1 MFFKP
6 FYDNHLSQA
15 SYLVGC
21 QRTGEAIVIDP
32 VRDLTK
38 YMEVADSEGFK
49 ITQAAETHIH
59 ADFASG
65 IRDVQERLNANIYV
79 SGEGDDQLS
88 YKNMPEHTNFVKNQ
102 DIIQVG
108 NIKLEVLHTPGHTP
122 ESISFLLTD
131 EGGGSSVPMGLFS
144 GDFIFVGDIGRPDL
158 LEKSVQMEGT
168 TEIGAK
174 QMYQSIEGVKNLP
187 DYIQIWPGHG
197 AGSPCGKALGAIPMS
212 TLGYEKIN
220 NWAFNVTDES
230 KFVETLTSNQPA
242 PPHHFAQMKKINQF
256 GMNMYQPYDV
266 FPSLDNAR
274 IAFDLRSKE
283 AFHGG
288 HTEGTI
294 NIPYN
299 QNFINQIGWYLDY
312 ENSIDLIGDKS
323 TVEQAAHTLQLIGF
337 DNVAGYRLPKSEIL
351 TQSIHSIDMTGKEEY
366 ILDIRNEEEWN
377 NGHLDQAVNIPHGKL
392 LNENIPFN
400 KEDKIYVH
408 CQSGV
413 RSSIA
418 VGILENKGFENVV
431 NIREGYQDFPESLK

>member
-1 MFFKP
+1 MFFKQ

-21 QRTGEAIVIDP
+21 QRTGEAMIIDP
-32 VRDLTK
+32 VRDLKK
-38 YMEVADSEGFK
+38 YIEVADREGFK
-49 ITQAAETHIH
+49 ITKAAETHIH

-65 IRDVQERLNANIYV
+65 IRDVAERLNANIYV
-79 SGEGDDQLS
+79 SGEGDEQLS
-88 YKNMPEHTNFVKNQ
+88 YKNMPKQTHFVKNK
-102 DIIQVG
+102 DIIHVG

-131 EGGGSSVPMGLFS
+131 EGGGSSIPMGLFS
-144 GDFIFVGDIGRPDL
+144 GDFVFVGDIGRPDL
-158 LEKSVQMEGT
+158 LEKYVQMEGS
-168 TEIGAK
+168 TEVSAK
-174 QMYQSIEGVKNLP
+174 QMYQSIKSIKELP
-187 DYIQIWPGHG
+187 DYLQIWPGHG
-197 AGSPCGKALGAIPMS
+197 AGSPCGKALGAVPTS

-220 NWAFNVTDES
+220 NWAFSETNET
-230 KFVETLTSNQPA
+230 KFIETLTSNQPA

-256 GMNMYQPYDV
+256 GMNMYQPYQV
-266 FPSLDNAR
+266 YPSLDNQR

-288 HTEGTI
+288 HTKGTI

-299 QNFINQIGWYLDY
+299 KNFINQIGWYLDY
-312 ENSIDLIGDKS
+312 EKSIDLIGNKS
-323 TVEQAAHTLQLIGF
+323 TVEQATHTLQLIGF

-351 TQSIHSIDMTGKEEY
+351 TQTIHSVDMTGKEEY
-366 ILDIRNEEEWN
+366 ILDVRNDEEWDK
-377 NGHLDQAVNIPHGKL
+377 GHLDQAVNIPHGNL

-418 VGILENKGFENVV
+418 VGILENKGFENIV
-431 NIREGYQDFPESLK
+431 NVREGYQDFPESLK

>member
-351 TQSIHSIDMTGKEEY
+351 TQSIHSVDMTGKEEY

>member
-1 MFFKP
+1 MFFKQ

-21 QRTGEAIVIDP
+21 QRTGEAIIIDP

-38 YMEVADSEGFK
+38 YIEVADSEGFT

-65 IRDVQERLNANIYV
+65 IRDVAKRLNANIYV
-79 SGEGDDQLS
+79 SGAGDEQLS
-88 YKNMPEHTNFVKNQ
+88 YKNMPKQTHFVKNQ
-102 DIIQVG
+102 DIIRVG
-108 NIKLEVLHTPGHTP
+108 NIKLELLHTPGHTP

-144 GDFIFVGDIGRPDL
+144 GDFIFVGDIDRPDL

-174 QMYQSIEGVKNLP
+174 QMYQSIEGVKDLP

-197 AGSPCGKALGAIPMS
+197 AGSPCGKASGAIPMS
-212 TLGYEKIN
+212 TLGYEKTN

-256 GMNMYQPYDV
+256 GMNMYQQYNI
-266 FPSLDNAR
+266 FPSLDNVR
-274 IAFDLRSKE
+274 IAFDFRSKE

-299 QNFINQIGWYLDY
+299 KNFINQIGWYLDY
-312 ENSIDLIGDKS
+312 EKNIDLIGDKS

-351 TQSIHSIDMTGKEEY
+351 TQSIHSVDMTGKEES
-366 ILDIRNEEEWN
+366 ILDVRNEEEWN

-392 LNENIPFN
+392 LNENISFN
-400 KEDKIYVH
+400 KEAKIYVH

-431 NIREGYQDFPESLK
+431 NISEGYQGFPESLK

>member
-1 MFFKP
+1 MFFKQ

-21 QRTGEAIVIDP
+21 QRTGEAIIIDP

-65 IRDVQERLNANIYV
+65 IRDVAARLNANIYV

-174 QMYQSIEGVKNLP
+174 QMYQSIEGIKDLP

-230 KFVETLTSNQPA
+230 KFVEQLTSNQPA

-256 GMNMYQPYDV
+256 GMSMYQPYNV
-266 FPSLDNAR
+266 YPSLDNVR

-288 HTEGTI
+288 HTVGTI

-299 QNFINQIGWYLDY
+299 KNFINQIGWYLDY
-312 ENSIDLIGDKS
+312 EKSIDLIGDKS
-323 TVEQAAHTLQLIGF
+323 TVEQATHTLQLIGF
-337 DNVAGYRLPKSEIL
+337 DKVAGYRLPKSEIL
-351 TQSIHSIDMTGKEEY
+351 TQSIHSVDMTGKEEY
-366 ILDIRNEEEWN
+366 ILDVCNDEEWN

-418 VGILENKGFENVV
+418 VGILESKGYENVV

>member
-1 MFFKP
+1 MFFKQ

-21 QRTGEAIVIDP
+21 QRTGEAIIIDP

-38 YMEVADSEGFK
+38 YMEVADSSGFK

-65 IRDVQERLNANIYV
+65 IRDVAARLNANIYV

-102 DIIQVG
+102 DVIQVG

-174 QMYQSIEGVKNLP
+174 QMYQSIEGVKDLP

-256 GMNMYQPYDV
+256 GMNMYQPYNV
-266 FPSLDNAR
+266 FPSLDNVR

-299 QNFINQIGWYLDY
+299 KNFINQIGWYLDY

-323 TVEQAAHTLQLIGF
+323 TVEQATHTLQLIGF

-351 TQSIHSIDMTGKEEY
+351 TQSIHSVDMTGKEEY

-431 NIREGYQDFPESLK
+431 NIREGYQDLPESLK

>member
-1 MFFKP
+1 MFFKQ

-65 IRDVQERLNANIYV
+65 IRDVAERLNANIYV
-79 SGEGDDQLS
+79 SGEGDEQLS

-174 QMYQSIEGVKNLP
+174 QMYHSIEGVKDLP

-220 NWAFNVTDES
+220 NWAFNVIDES

-256 GMNMYQPYDV
+256 GMNMYQPYNI
-266 FPSLDNAR
+266 FPSLDNVR

-283 AFHGG
+283 DFHGG

-299 QNFINQIGWYLDY
+299 KNFINQIGWYLDY

-323 TVEQAAHTLQLIGF
+323 TVEQATHTLQLIGF

-351 TQSIHSIDMTGKEEY
+351 TQSIHSVDMTGKEEY
-366 ILDIRNEEEWN
+366 ILDVRNYEEWN

-418 VGILENKGFENVV
+418 VGILENKGYENVV

>member
-1 MFFKP
+1 MFFKQ

-21 QRTGEAIVIDP
+21 QRTGEAIIIDP

-79 SGEGDDQLS
+79 SGEGDDQFS

-337 DNVAGYRLPKSEIL
+337 DNVAGYRLPKSETL
-351 TQSIHSIDMTGKEEY
+351 TQSIHSVDMTGKEEY
-366 ILDIRNEEEWN
+366 ILDVRNEEEWN

>member
-1 MFFKP
+1 MFFKQ

-21 QRTGEAIVIDP
+21 QRTGEAMIIDP

-79 SGEGDDQLS
+79 SGEGDDQFS

-266 FPSLDNAR
+266 FPSLDNVR

-299 QNFINQIGWYLDY
+299 KNFINQIGWYLDY

-337 DNVAGYRLPKSEIL
+337 DNVAGYRLPKSETL
-351 TQSIHSIDMTGKEEY
+351 TQSIHSVDMTGKEEY
-366 ILDIRNEEEWN
+366 ILDVRNEEEWN

-418 VGILENKGFENVV
+418 VGILENKGYENVV

>member
-1 MFFKP
+1 MFFKQ

-21 QRTGEAIVIDP
+21 QRTGEAIIIDP

-65 IRDVQERLNANIYV
+65 IRDVAARLNANIYV

-174 QMYQSIEGVKNLP
+174 QMYQSIEGIKDLP

-230 KFVETLTSNQPA
+230 KFVEQLTSNQPA

-256 GMNMYQPYDV
+256 GMSMYQPYNV
-266 FPSLDNAR
+266 YPSLDNVR

-288 HTEGTI
+288 HTVGTI

-299 QNFINQIGWYLDY
+299 KNFINQIGWYLDY
-312 ENSIDLIGDKS
+312 EKSIDLIGDKS
-323 TVEQAAHTLQLIGF
+323 TVEQATHTLQLIGF
-337 DNVAGYRLPKSEIL
+337 DKVAGYRLPKSEIL
-351 TQSIHSIDMTGKEEY
+351 TQSIHSVDMTGKEEY
-366 ILDIRNEEEWN
+366 ILDVRNDEEWN
-377 NGHLDQAVNIPHGKL
+377 NGHLDQAVNIPHDKL

-418 VGILENKGFENVV
+418 VGILESKGYENVV

>member
-1 MFFKP
+1 MFFKQ

-38 YMEVADSEGFK
+38 HMEVADSEGFK

-65 IRDVQERLNANIYV
+65 IRDVAERLNANIYV
-79 SGEGDDQLS
+79 SGEGDEQLS

-174 QMYQSIEGVKNLP
+174 QMYHSIEGVKDLP

-220 NWAFNVTDES
+220 NWAFNVIDES

-256 GMNMYQPYDV
+256 GMNMYQPYNV
-266 FPSLDNAR
+266 FPSLDNVR

-283 AFHGG
+283 DFHGG

-299 QNFINQIGWYLDY
+299 KNFINQIGWYLDY

-323 TVEQAAHTLQLIGF
+323 TVEQATHTLQLIGF

-351 TQSIHSIDMTGKEEY
+351 TQSIHSVDMTGKEEY
-366 ILDIRNEEEWN
+366 ILDVRNYEEWN

-418 VGILENKGFENVV
+418 VGILENKGYENVV

>member
-1 MFFKP
+1 MFFKQ

-21 QRTGEAIVIDP
+21 QRTGEAMIIDP

-79 SGEGDDQLS
+79 SGEGDDQFS

-351 TQSIHSIDMTGKEEY
+351 TQSIHSVDMTGKEEY
-366 ILDIRNEEEWN
+366 ILDVRNEEEWN

>member
-1 MFFKP
+1 MFFKQ

-21 QRTGEAIVIDP
+21 QRTGEAIIIDP

-65 IRDVQERLNANIYV
+65 IRDVAARLNANIYV

-174 QMYQSIEGVKNLP
+174 QMYQSIEGIKDLP

-230 KFVETLTSNQPA
+230 KFVEQLTSNQPA

-288 HTEGTI
+288 HTKGTI

-323 TVEQAAHTLQLIGF
+323 IVEQATHTLQLIGF

-366 ILDIRNEEEWN
+366 ILDVRNEEEWN

-431 NIREGYQDFPESLK
+431 NIREGYQDLPESIK

>member
-1 MFFKP
+1 MFFKQ

-38 YMEVADSEGFK
+38 YMEFADSEGFK

-351 TQSIHSIDMTGKEEY
+351 TQSIHSVDMTGKEEY

>member
-1 MFFKP
+1 MFFKQ

-88 YKNMPEHTNFVKNQ
+88 YKNMLEHTNFVKNQ

-274 IAFDLRSKE
+274 RAFDLRSKE

-323 TVEQAAHTLQLIGF
+323 TVEQATHTLQLIGF

-351 TQSIHSIDMTGKEEY
+351 TQSIHSVDMTGKEEY
-366 ILDIRNEEEWN
+366 ILDVRNEEEWN

-431 NIREGYQDFPESLK
+431 NIREGYQYFPESLK

>member
-1 MFFKP
+1 MFFKQ

-21 QRTGEAIVIDP
+21 QRTGETIIIDP

-38 YMEVADSEGFK
+38 YIEVADSEGFK

-65 IRDVQERLNANIYV
+65 IRDVAKRLNANIYV
-79 SGEGDDQLS
+79 SGAGDEQLS
-88 YKNMPEHTNFVKNQ
+88 YKNMPKQTHFVKNQ
-102 DIIQVG
+102 DIIRVG
-108 NIKLEVLHTPGHTP
+108 NIKLEVLHTPGHTQ

-144 GDFIFVGDIGRPDL
+144 GDFIFVGDIDRPDL

-174 QMYQSIEGVKNLP
+174 QMYQSIEGVKDLP
-187 DYIQIWPGHG
+187 GYIQIWPGHG

-212 TLGYEKIN
+212 TLGYEKTN

-242 PPHHFAQMKKINQF
+242 PPHHFAQMKKINQC
-256 GMNMYQPYDV
+256 GMNMYQQYNI
-266 FPSLDNAR
+266 FPSLDNVR
-274 IAFDLRSKE
+274 IVFDLRSKE

-299 QNFINQIGWYLDY
+299 KNFINQIGWYLDY
-312 ENSIDLIGDKS
+312 EKNIDLIGDKS

-351 TQSIHSIDMTGKEEY
+351 TQSI
-366 ILDIRNEEEWN
+366 
-377 NGHLDQAVNIPHGKL
+377 P
-392 LNENIPFN
+392 
-400 KEDKIYVH
+400 
-408 CQSGV
+408 
-413 RSSIA
+413 SIA
-418 VGILENKGFENVV
+418 LI
-431 NIREGYQDFPESLK
+431 

>member
-1 MFFKP
+1 MFFKQ

-337 DNVAGYRLPKSEIL
+337 DNVAGYRLPKSKIL
-351 TQSIHSIDMTGKEEY
+351 TQSIHSVDMTGKEEY

>member
-1 MFFKP
+1 MFFKQ

-21 QRTGEAIVIDP
+21 QRTGEAIIIDP

-38 YMEVADSEGFK
+38 YMEVADSSGFK

-65 IRDVQERLNANIYV
+65 IRDVAARLNANIYV

-174 QMYQSIEGVKNLP
+174 QMYQSIEGVKDLP

-266 FPSLDNAR
+266 FPSLDNVR

-299 QNFINQIGWYLDY
+299 KNFINQIGWYLDY

-323 TVEQAAHTLQLIGF
+323 TVEQATHTLQLIGF

-351 TQSIHSIDMTGKEEY
+351 TQSIHSVDMTGKEEY
-366 ILDIRNEEEWN
+366 ILDVRNEEEWN

-431 NIREGYQDFPESLK
+431 NIREGYQDLPESLK

>member
-1 MFFKP
+1 PK
-6 FYDNHLSQA
+6 Q
-15 SYLVGC
+15 
-21 QRTGEAIVIDP
+21 
-32 VRDLTK
+32 
-38 YMEVADSEGFK
+38 
-49 ITQAAETHIH
+49 TH
-59 ADFASG
+59 
-65 IRDVQERLNANIYV
+65 
-79 SGEGDDQLS
+79 
-88 YKNMPEHTNFVKNQ
+88 FVKHQ
-102 DIIQVG
+102 DIIHVG

-174 QMYQSIEGVKNLP
+174 QMYQSIEGIKDLP

-230 KFVETLTSNQPA
+230 KFVEQLTSNQPA

-256 GMNMYQPYDV
+256 GMSMYQPYNV
-266 FPSLDNAR
+266 YPSLDNVR

-288 HTEGTI
+288 HTVGTI

-299 QNFINQIGWYLDY
+299 KNFINQIGWYLDY
-312 ENSIDLIGDKS
+312 EKSIDLIGDKS
-323 TVEQAAHTLQLIGF
+323 TVEQATHTLQLIGF
-337 DNVAGYRLPKSEIL
+337 DNVAGYRLPKSEIV

-366 ILDIRNEEEWN
+366 ILDVRNEEEWN

-400 KEDKIYVH
+400 KKDKIYVH

-431 NIREGYQDFPESLK
+431 NIREGYQDFLESLK

>member
-1 MFFKP
+1 MFFKQ

-21 QRTGEAIVIDP
+21 QRTGEAIIIDP

-65 IRDVQERLNANIYV
+65 IRDVAARLNANIYV

-174 QMYQSIEGVKNLP
+174 QMYQSIEGIKDLP

-230 KFVETLTSNQPA
+230 KFVEQLTSNQPA

-256 GMNMYQPYDV
+256 GMSMYQPYNV
-266 FPSLDNAR
+266 YPSLDNVR

-288 HTEGTI
+288 HTVGTI

-299 QNFINQIGWYLDY
+299 KNFINQIGWYLDY
-312 ENSIDLIGDKS
+312 EKSIDLIGDKS
-323 TVEQAAHTLQLIGF
+323 TVEQATHTLQLIGF
-337 DNVAGYRLPKSEIL
+337 DKVAGYRLPKSEIL
-351 TQSIHSIDMTGKEEY
+351 TQSIHSVDMTDKEEY
-366 ILDIRNEEEWN
+366 ILDVRNDEEWN

-418 VGILENKGFENVV
+418 VGILESKGYENVV

>member
-1 MFFKP
+1 MFFKQ

-65 IRDVQERLNANIYV
+65 IRDVAERLNANIYV
-79 SGEGDDQLS
+79 SGEGDEQLS

-174 QMYQSIEGVKNLP
+174 QMYHSIEGVKDLP

-256 GMNMYQPYDV
+256 GMNMYQPYNV
-266 FPSLDNAR
+266 FPSLDNVR

-283 AFHGG
+283 DFHGG

-299 QNFINQIGWYLDY
+299 KNFINQIGWYLDY

-323 TVEQAAHTLQLIGF
+323 TVEQATHTLQLIGF
-337 DNVAGYRLPKSEIL
+337 DNVAGYRLPKSEIV
-351 TQSIHSIDMTGKEEY
+351 TQSIHSIYMTGKEEY
-366 ILDIRNEEEWN
+366 ILDVRNEEEWN

-400 KEDKIYVH
+400 KKDKIYVY

-431 NIREGYQDFPESLK
+431 NIREGYQDFLESLK

>member
-1 MFFKP
+1 MFFKQ

-21 QRTGEAIVIDP
+21 QRTGEAIIIDP

-79 SGEGDDQLS
+79 SGEGDDQFS

-337 DNVAGYRLPKSEIL
+337 DNVAGYRLPKSETL
-351 TQSIHSIDMTGKEEY
+351 TQSIHSVDMTGKEEY
-366 ILDIRNEEEWN
+366 ILDVRNEEEWN

-408 CQSGV
+408 YQSGV

-418 VGILENKGFENVV
+418 VGILENKGYENVV

>member
-1 MFFKP
+1 MFFKQ

-65 IRDVQERLNANIYV
+65 IRDVAERLNANIYV

-174 QMYQSIEGVKNLP
+174 QMYHSIEGVKDLP

-230 KFVETLTSNQPA
+230 KFVETLTSNQPS

-274 IAFDLRSKE
+274 RAFDLRSKE

-323 TVEQAAHTLQLIGF
+323 TVEQATHTLQLIGF

-351 TQSIHSIDMTGKEEY
+351 TQSIHSVDMTGKEEY
-366 ILDIRNEEEWN
+366 ILDVRNDEEWN

-418 VGILENKGFENVV
+418 VGILENKGYENVV

>member
-1 MFFKP
+1 MFFKQ

-65 IRDVQERLNANIYV
+65 IRDVAERLNANIYV

-131 EGGGSSVPMGLFS
+131 EGGDSSVPMGLFS

-174 QMYQSIEGVKNLP
+174 QMYQSIKGVKDLP

-256 GMNMYQPYDV
+256 GMNMYQPYNV
-266 FPSLDNAR
+266 FPSLDNVR

-288 HTEGTI
+288 HNEGTI

-299 QNFINQIGWYLDY
+299 KNFINQIGWYLDY
-312 ENSIDLIGDKS
+312 ENSIGLIGDKS
-323 TVEQAAHTLQLIGF
+323 TVEQATHTLQLIGF

-351 TQSIHSIDMTGKEEY
+351 TQSIHSVDMTGKEEY
-366 ILDIRNEEEWN
+366 ILDVRNEEEWN

-418 VGILENKGFENVV
+418 VGILEKKGFENVV

>member
-1 MFFKP
+1 MFFKQ

-21 QRTGEAIVIDP
+21 QRTGEAIIIDP

-65 IRDVQERLNANIYV
+65 IRDVAARLNANIYV

-174 QMYQSIEGVKNLP
+174 QMYQSIEGIKDLP

-230 KFVETLTSNQPA
+230 KFVEQLTSNQPA

-274 IAFDLRSKE
+274 RAFDLRSKE

-323 TVEQAAHTLQLIGF
+323 TVEQATHTLQLIGF

-351 TQSIHSIDMTGKEEY
+351 TQSIHSVDMTGKEEY
-366 ILDIRNEEEWN
+366 ILDVRNEEEWN

-418 VGILENKGFENVV
+418 VGILESKGYENVV

>member
-1 MFFKP
+1 MFFKQ

-108 NIKLEVLHTPGHTP
+108 NIKLEVLHTPGHTL

-351 TQSIHSIDMTGKEEY
+351 TQSIHSVDMTGKEEY

>member
-1 MFFKP
+1 MFFKQ
-6 FYDNHLSQA
+6 FYDNHLSQV

-266 FPSLDNAR
+266 FPSLDNVR

-299 QNFINQIGWYLDY
+299 KNFINQIGWYLDY

-323 TVEQAAHTLQLIGF
+323 TVEQATHTLQLIGF

-351 TQSIHSIDMTGKEEY
+351 TQSIHSVDMTGKEEY
-366 ILDIRNEEEWN
+366 ILDVRNEEEWN
-377 NGHLDQAVNIPHGKL
+377 NGHLNQAVNIPHGKL

-408 CQSGV
+408 CESGV

-418 VGILENKGFENVV
+418 VGILENKGYENVV

>member
-1 MFFKP
+1 MFFKQ

-38 YMEVADSEGFK
+38 YMVVADSEGFK

-65 IRDVQERLNANIYV
+65 IRDVAERLNANIYV
-79 SGEGDDQLS
+79 SGEGDEQLS

-174 QMYQSIEGVKNLP
+174 QMYHSIEGVKDLP

-220 NWAFNVTDES
+220 NWAFNVIDES

-256 GMNMYQPYDV
+256 GMNMYQPYNV
-266 FPSLDNAR
+266 FPSLDNVR

-283 AFHGG
+283 DFHGG

-299 QNFINQIGWYLDY
+299 KNFINQIGWYLDY

-323 TVEQAAHTLQLIGF
+323 TVEQATHTLQLIGF

-351 TQSIHSIDMTGKEEY
+351 TQSIHSVDMTGKEEY
-366 ILDIRNEEEWN
+366 ILDVRNYEEWN

-418 VGILENKGFENVV
+418 VGILENKGYENVV

>member
-1 MFFKP
+1 MFFKQ

-15 SYLVGC
+15 SYLVAC

-65 IRDVQERLNANIYV
+65 IRDVAERLNANIYV
-79 SGEGDDQLS
+79 SGEGDNQLS
-88 YKNMPEHTNFVKNQ
+88 YKNMPEQTNFVKNQ

-174 QMYQSIEGVKNLP
+174 QMYQSIEGIKDLP

-230 KFVETLTSNQPA
+230 KFVEQLTSNQPA

-256 GMNMYQPYDV
+256 GMSMYQPYNV
-266 FPSLDNAR
+266 YPSLDNVR

-299 QNFINQIGWYLDY
+299 KNFINQIGWYLDY

-323 TVEQAAHTLQLIGF
+323 TVDQATHTLQLIGF

-351 TQSIHSIDMTGKEEY
+351 TQSIHSVDMTGKEEY
-366 ILDIRNEEEWN
+366 ILDVRNEEEWN
-377 NGHLDQAVNIPHGKL
+377 NGHLDQSVNIPHGKL

-431 NIREGYQDFPESLK
+431 NIREGYQDFPEFLR

>member
-1 MFFKP
+1 MFFKQ

-21 QRTGEAIVIDP
+21 QRTGEAMVIDP

-79 SGEGDDQLS
+79 SGEGDDQFS

-337 DNVAGYRLPKSEIL
+337 DNVAGYRLPKSETL
-351 TQSIHSIDMTGKEEY
+351 TQSIHSVDMTGKEEY
-366 ILDIRNEEEWN
+366 ILDVRNEEEWN

>member
-1 MFFKP
+1 MFFKQ

-65 IRDVQERLNANIYV
+65 IRDVAERLNANIYV
-79 SGEGDDQLS
+79 SGEGDEQLS

-174 QMYQSIEGVKNLP
+174 QMYHSIEGVKDLP

-220 NWAFNVTDES
+220 NWAFNVIDES

-256 GMNMYQPYDV
+256 GMNMYQPYNV
-266 FPSLDNAR
+266 FPSLDNVR

-283 AFHGG
+283 DFHGG

-299 QNFINQIGWYLDY
+299 KNFINQIGWYLDY

-323 TVEQAAHTLQLIGF
+323 TVEQATHTLQLIGF

-351 TQSIHSIDMTGKEEY
+351 TQSIHSVDMTGKEEY
-366 ILDIRNEEEWN
+366 ILDVRNYEEWN

-418 VGILENKGFENVV
+418 VGILENKGYENVV

>member
-351 TQSIHSIDMTGKEEY
+351 TQSIHSVDMTGKEEY
-366 ILDIRNEEEWN
+366 ILDVRNEEEWN

>member
-1 MFFKP
+1 MFFKQ

-351 TQSIHSIDMTGKEEY
+351 TQSIHSVDMTGKEEY
-366 ILDIRNEEEWN
+366 ILDVRNEEEWN

-392 LNENIPFN
+392 LNENIPIN

-418 VGILENKGFENVV
+418 VGILENKGYENVV

>member
-1 MFFKP
+1 MFFKQ

-174 QMYQSIEGVKNLP
+174 QMYHSIEGVKDLP

-351 TQSIHSIDMTGKEEY
+351 TQSIHSVDMTGKEEY
-366 ILDIRNEEEWN
+366 ILDVRNEEEWN

-392 LNENIPFN
+392 LNENIPIN

-418 VGILENKGFENVV
+418 VGILENKGYENVV